1 MHPER
6 QQFLNLRRAPAR
18 LNAEEAAWFLGF
30 LPHEIPVLMSA
41 KLLKPLGTPAANGC
55 KYFPATDLESLRDD
69 PKWLAQASNAIV
81 RHWRDKNNRKGRQP
95 VKTTSHRSPQIAHP
109 R

>member
-18 LNAEEAAWFLGF
+18 LNAEEAAWLLGF
-30 LPHEIPVLMSA
+30 LPHEIPVLMAS

-55 KYFPATDLESLRDD
+55 KYFSVSELERLKENAD
-69 PKWLAQASNAIV
+69 WLAKASNTIV
-81 RHWRDKNNRKGRQP
+81 RHWREKNQR
-95 VKTTSHRSPQIAHP
+95 RSSKQKKSSLKE